1 MNCSMH
7 NLFVCYFELHYTP
20 NLHANFRASSGPRL
34 LGFCSS
40 LLNLAWALKQANT
53 SDCYL
58 SLLIRTKESKIAVLP
73 VVFLCLYETSHSF
86 ACLPSSKHAL
96 TTQHPTRQDCEY
108 YHQSRCGND
117 LMIFCSKKT
126 TANFL
131 PKVKTKKATRKS
143 LNIF

>member
-1 MNCSMH
+1 MH
-7 NLFVCYFELHYTP
+7 NLFLCYFELYYTP

-40 LLNLAWALKQANT
+40 LLNLAWALKQANI

-86 ACLPSSKHAL
+86 AFACLL
-96 TTQHPTRQDCEY
+96 ETRPNNAAP
-108 YHQSRCGND
+108 HKN
-117 LMIFCSKKT
+117 KT
-126 TANFL
+126 VNTII
-131 PKVKTKKATRKS
+131 S
-143 LNIF
+143 LAAAMTS